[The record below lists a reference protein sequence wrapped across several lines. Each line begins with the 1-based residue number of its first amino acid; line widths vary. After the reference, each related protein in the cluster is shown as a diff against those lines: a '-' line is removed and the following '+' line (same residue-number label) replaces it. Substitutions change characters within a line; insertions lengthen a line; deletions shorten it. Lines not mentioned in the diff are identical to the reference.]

1 MGRIVS
7 TGVEAFSATTIRITF
22 TYQGVRC
29 REPLKLQ
36 PTPANLKRAA
46 QHRAVILD
54 AIEKG
59 TFDYAVTFPNSKRLA
74 QFARAGETILTV
86 EEYLNQWLLQQKPR
100 LKTSTWD
107 GYRKILHLLIPPF
120 GAILLPDLKRTAL
133 REWFET
139 KEVSNKTLTN
149 MQSLL
154 RAALQDAVMEETLE
168 SNPLFGWKYTR
179 RNPVKT
185 KHHIDPF
192 TAEEQGLILA
202 QLTGQTAN
210 LFQFAFWTGM
220 RTSELVALEWGDV
233 DWRKGTVR
241 IQRAMT
247 QAADDPEEPKTQAG
261 IRDVKLLPAALEAL
275 TRQKTHTF
283 LANKNIFHNPNT
295 DKPWPGDNALRQGT
309 WLPALRKAK
318 VRYRNPYQ
326 TRHTYAS
333 MMLTAGESPMWV
345 AQQMGHKDWT
355 MIAKVYGKWIPD
367 AQPNAGMKAVE
378 MFSDKKNV
386 GIKVGTAAHSEP
398 L

>member
-1 MGRIVS
+1 MGKLFS

-22 TYQGVRC
+22 THQNERC
-29 REPLKLQ
+29 REPIQLE
-36 PTPANLKRAA
+36 PTTANLKRAQ
-46 QHRAVILD
+46 QHRALILD
-54 AIEKG
+54 AISKG
-59 TFDYAVTFPNSKRLA
+59 TFNYAATFPNSKRA
-74 QFARAGETILTV
+74 AKFAPTATALTV
-86 EEYLNQWLLQQKPR
+86 EDYLNTWLAQQKPR

-120 GAILLPDLKRTAL
+120 GATALPELKRTAL

-154 RAALQDAVMEETLE
+154 RAALQDAVMEELLE

-185 KHHIDPF
+185 KRHIDPF
-192 TAEEQGLILA
+192 TTAEQSLILE
-202 QLTGQTAN
+202 QLEGQTAN
-210 LFQFAFWTGM
+210 LFQFAFWTGL

-233 DWRKGTVR
+233 DWLKGSVR
-241 IQRAMT
+241 VQRALT
-247 QAADDPEEPKTQAG
+247 QAADDPEEPKTHAG
-261 IRDVKLLPAALEAL
+261 LRDVKLLPAALEAL
-275 TRQKTHTF
+275 TRQKQFTA
-283 LANKNIFHNPNT
+283 LANQHIFHNPRT

-309 WLPALRKAK
+309 WLPALRRAG

-333 MMLTAGESPMWV
+333 RMLTAGESPMWV
-345 AQQMGHKDWT
+345 AAQMGHSDWT

-378 MFSDKKNV
+378 MFTQTKEIKNE
-386 GIKVGTAAHSEP
+386 KPRAS
-398 L
+398 